1 MLLND
6 DMYVELARYVAR
18 EAEKQP
24 AEKRVAFLF
33 RQFLTRPPEAEEKKL
48 MDKFFTAQLERLKN
62 GKLDPAKLTGDKKST
77 TDQAALFLLA
87 RSIMNLDEVITRQ

>member
-1 MLLND
+1 
-6 DMYVELARYVAR
+6 
-18 EAEKQP
+18 
-24 AEKRVAFLF
+24 
-33 RQFLTRPPEAEEKKL
+33 

>member
-33 RQFLTRPPEAEEKKL
+33 RRFLTRPPAADEKKL
-48 MDKFFTAQLERLKN
+48 MDKFFTAQLERLKS